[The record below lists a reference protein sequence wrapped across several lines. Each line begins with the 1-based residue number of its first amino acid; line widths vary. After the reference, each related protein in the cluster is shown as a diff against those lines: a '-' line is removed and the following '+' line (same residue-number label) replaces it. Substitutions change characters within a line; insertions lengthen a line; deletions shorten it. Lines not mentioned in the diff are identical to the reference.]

1 MNLKN
6 FYISPLIFLFII
18 ILISCQDSDKNSS
31 KKDIS
36 QDTTENSSD
45 SFRKNI
51 NVHLGDFDMM
61 VERRIIRVL
70 VPYSRTLFF
79 NDRGR
84 ELGITAEIV
93 REFERFLNKKYRKK
107 LKKRPITIVI
117 IATPRDQLFSEV
129 AQGLGDIAAGNLT
142 VTENRLKQVDFMAP
156 ADLQSISEIVLTR
169 KNDNQLKS
177 IEDLAGCTVYVRTSS
192 SYYES
197 LKKLNRKFEQSGKQK
212 VKIISVSESLEDE
225 DLMEMLD
232 AGIIS
237 MIVVD
242 DWKAKMWAEVL
253 PNIKLN
259 ENVAIRKDANT
270 GWAFRK
276 NSPLL
281 LEELKDFY
289 YKSAKKL
296 GTIPW
301 LFVKYNKQVKKLQD
315 PTTQNNWKRYEG
327 TIKLFEKYGS
337 EYDFDPLMLTA
348 QGFQESKLDQSTR
361 SRAGAIGIMQVMP
374 STGASMKVGDIKI
387 TEPNIHAGTKY
398 MKTIMK
404 EYFRDAHFDEFNR
417 CMFAFAS
424 YNAGPNRIARLRE
437 EAKNRGL
444 NPNLWLKNVEIVV
457 AEKVGRETTTYVRNI
472 IKYYFSYKLLL
483 ELKEEQQKARRE
495 FDSTQSAG
503 S

>member
-1 MNLKN
+1 MNIN
-6 FYISPLIFLFII
+6 SFSISILSFLF
-18 ILISCQDSDKNSS
+18 LFSLSSCQNSDSNRTE
-31 KKDIS
+31 KKIS
-36 QDTTENSSD
+36 QDTTKNLSD

-51 NVHLGDFDMM
+51 NVHLGDLDMM
-61 VERRIIRVL
+61 FERRIIRVL

-79 NDRGR
+79 NDKGM
-84 ELGITAEIV
+84 EHGITADIV
-93 REFERFLNKKYRKK
+93 REFERYLNKKYRKE
-107 LKKRPITIVI
+107 LKKRPISVII

-129 AQGLGDIAAGNLT
+129 DQGLGDIAAGNLT
-142 VTENRLKQVDFMAP
+142 VTEKRLEEVDFWAP
-156 ADLQSISEIVLTR
+156 PDLTSISEIVLTR
-169 KNDNQLKS
+169 KNDTPLNI
-177 IEDLAGCTVYVRTSS
+177 IEDLAGCTVHVRVSS

-197 LKKLNRKFEQSGKQK
+197 LNKLNKKFEREDKEK
-212 VKIISVSESLEDE
+212 VNIVPISELLEDE

-237 MIVVD
+237 MIVVE
-242 DWKAKMWAEVL
+242 DWKAKMWTQVL

-259 ENVAIRKDANT
+259 DSIAIRKDANT

-281 LEELKDFY
+281 LEELKNFY

-315 PTTQNNWKRYEG
+315 PTAQNNWKRYEE

-337 EYDFDPLMLTA
+337 EYDFDPLMLVA
-348 QGFQESKLDQSTR
+348 QGFQESQLDQNKR
-361 SRAGAIGIMQVMP
+361 SRAGAIGIMQLMP
-374 STGASMKVGDIKI
+374 STGAAMKVGDIKI

-398 MKTIMK
+398 MKTIMT
-404 EYFRDAHFDEFNR
+404 EYFKDAQFDEFNKSL
-417 CMFAFAS
+417 FAFAS
-424 YNAGPNRIARLRE
+424 YNAGPNRIARLRD
-437 EAKNRGL
+437 EAKERGL
-444 NPNLWLKNVEIVV
+444 NPDVWLKNVEIVV

-472 IKYYFSYKLLL
+472 VKYYFSYKLLL
-483 ELKEEQQKARRE
+483 ELKKEQLEARSE
-495 FDSTQSAG
+495 FG

>member
-1 MNLKN
+1 MNFNN
-6 FYISPLIFLFII
+6 FKINLLSFLF
-18 ILISCQDSDKNSS
+18 LITLSSCQNSNNNKS
-31 KKDIS
+31 EKDIS
-36 QDTTENSSD
+36 QDTTKNLSD

-61 VERRIIRVL
+61 FERRIIRVL

-79 NDRGR
+79 NDKGMER
-84 ELGITAEIV
+84 GITADIV
-93 REFERFLNKKYRKK
+93 REFEGFLNKKYRSK
-107 LKKRPITIVI
+107 LKKRPISVII

-129 AQGLGDIAAGNLT
+129 DHGLGDIAAGNLT
-142 VTENRLKQVDFMAP
+142 VTEKRLEEVDFWAP
-156 ADLQSISEIVLTR
+156 TDLTSISEIVLTR
-169 KNDNQLKS
+169 KNDTPLKS
-177 IEDLAGCTVYVRTSS
+177 VEDLAGRTVHVRVSS

-197 LKKLNRKFEQSGKQK
+197 LKKLNKKFEQEDKEK
-212 VKIISVSESLEDE
+212 VNIVPISELLEDE

-242 DWKAKMWAEVL
+242 DWKAKMWAQVL
-253 PNIKLN
+253 PNIKVN
-259 ENVAIRKDANT
+259 DSIAIRKDANT

-281 LEELKDFY
+281 IEELKEFY
-289 YKSAKKL
+289 NKSAKKL

-315 PTTQNNWKRYEG
+315 PATQNNWKRYEE

-337 EYDFDPLMLTA
+337 KYDFDPLMLVA
-348 QGFQESKLDQSTR
+348 QGFQESKLDQSKR
-361 SRAGAIGIMQVMP
+361 SRAGAIGIMQLMP
-374 STGASMKVGDIKI
+374 STGTAMKAGDIKI

-398 MKTIMK
+398 MKTIMT
-404 EYFRDAHFDEFNR
+404 EYFKDAQFDEFNKSL
-417 CMFAFAS
+417 FAFAS

-444 NPNLWLKNVEIVV
+444 NPDVWLKNVEIVV
-457 AEKVGRETTTYVRNI
+457 AEKVGSETTTYVRNI
-472 IKYYFSYKLLL
+472 VKYYFSYKLLL
-483 ELKEEQQKARRE
+483 ELKKEQQKALRE
-495 FDSTQSAG
+495 FES
-503 S
+503 